1 MLLTMISWL
10 KCLKYMDSIKKKALA
25 QFNSYMTNGR
35 QQVQIG
41 NVLYKCP
48 VKYGGSTL
56 GPLLFILYI
65 NKCGHRNV
73 LSIRQVW
80 MSIFHIINFKKN
92 GHRGPGFF

>member
-1 MLLTMISWL
+1 
-10 KCLKYMDSIKKKALA
+10 
-25 QFNSYMTNGR
+25 MTNGR

-41 NVLYKCP
+41 NALYKCP

-80 MSIFHIINFKKN
+80 MSIFHIINFKKKWTQ
-92 GHRGPGFF
+92 GSWIFLIKDLSWIIIFA